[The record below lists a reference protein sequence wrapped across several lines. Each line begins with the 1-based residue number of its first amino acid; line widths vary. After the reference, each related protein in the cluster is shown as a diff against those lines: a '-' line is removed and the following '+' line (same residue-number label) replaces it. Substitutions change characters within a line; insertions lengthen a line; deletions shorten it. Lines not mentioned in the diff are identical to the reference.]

1 MPTIDLIRRRV
12 LASLGLGAGAL
23 AGAAAANAAP
33 AAGVRGANGAPA
45 AGTRGA
51 NASGAPLVLE
61 YDVAVLGHTNYD
73 NEDGAWHRDPAY
85 ANRSKDPKEF
95 REGFKR
101 SDLRGSIFFHEGVIY
116 PGGTIP
122 DPKTPMDVNWNFET
136 PPIGTFF
143 DRGWVVINNKADPPY
158 EPRPNPHL
166 LSHTD
171 YYLGGIVSEK
181 DLTPTDMIATVG
193 LQHNNGNVGTFLRAV
208 VGGTGRFAN
217 VRGQLVQT
225 HLGNNSSKLQGLF
238 LPDGLTV
245 PSPNFRLR
253 FELWT

>member
-1 MPTIDLIRRRV
+1 MPTSIDLIRRRL

-23 AGAAAANAAP
+23 AGTAAAAAAP
-33 AAGVRGANGAPA
+33 AS
-45 AGTRGA
+45 GTRGA
-51 NASGAPLVLE
+51 GGDAPLVLE

-73 NEDGAWHRDPAY
+73 NEDGAWNRDPAY
-85 ANRSKDPKEF
+85 ANRAKDPKEF

-101 SDLRGSIFFHEGVIY
+101 SDLRGSTFYHEGVIY

-122 DPKTPMDVNWNFET
+122 DPKSPMDVNWKFEKE
-136 PPIGTFF
+136 PIGTFF
-143 DRGWVVINNKADPPY
+143 DRGWVVINNKADGPY
-158 EPRPNPHL
+158 VPRPNPHL

-208 VGGTGRFAN
+208 VGGTGKFAK
-217 VRGQLVQT
+217 VRGQLLQT
-225 HLGNNSSKLQGLF
+225 HLGNNSSQLQGLF
-238 LPDGLTV
+238 LPDGVKV